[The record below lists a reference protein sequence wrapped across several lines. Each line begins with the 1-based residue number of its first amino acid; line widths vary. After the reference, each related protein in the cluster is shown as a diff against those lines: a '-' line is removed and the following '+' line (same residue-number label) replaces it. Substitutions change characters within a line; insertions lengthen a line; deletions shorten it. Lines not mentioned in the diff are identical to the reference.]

1 MIGKRVKHLR
11 LERGISLSELAE
23 SAGVAKSYLSMIER
37 NIQTNPSIHFLEKLG
52 KVLRV
57 NVEYLLYSERG
68 DESGKTANDPGALPS
83 EWVQLIRGAIVS
95 GVSKSEVEQF
105 IEGKIKELSDNRIRK

>member
-1 MIGKRVKHLR
+1 MIGKRVKDLR

-37 NIQTNPSIHFLEKLG
+37 DIQTNPSIHFLEKLA

-57 NVEYLLYSERG
+57 NVEYLLHSERG
-68 DESGKTANDPGALPS
+68 DDLGRMADDFRALPS
-83 EWVQLIRGAIVS
+83 DWIQLIRGAIS
-95 GVSKSEVEQF
+95 FGVSKADVEHF
-105 IEGKIKELSDNRIRK
+105 IESKIKEMSDKTDK